1 MSKENIEKLESALGR
16 LETKE
21 NVIYFLTYD
30 TKNNARASVKH
41 IYDMALTL
49 KENGNVTKILVEDKT
64 YTKPEWL
71 GEGYEQLEVV
81 SIKEDKI
88 NILIDDVIV
97 VPEYYSNVLQQ
108 LSNVRCT
115 KVMLVQQKEFI
126 FETLPVGS
134 RWSDYGFDRVIVT
147 TEEAKKYVM
156 EIFPES
162 LVHIIPPIIGD
173 NFKPIEG
180 IVKPYIA
187 ISCRDRVKHRKLIS
201 EFYLKFPHLRWITFR
216 DMVQMSYEEFS
227 EGLKECMV
235 SLWVDDESTFGTFPL
250 ESMKCGVPVVG
261 KIPSTEP
268 DWLSENGM
276 WTYDE
281 NKIVDVLG
289 TFVLAW
295 LDGVEL
301 TIEVK
306 DKMKETLLPYNT
318 EITKNNILSVF
329 NSFTNKRIETLSKA
343 LDNLKQ
349 EGE

>member
-1 MSKENIEKLESALGR
+1 
-16 LETKE
+16 
-21 NVIYFLTYD
+21 
-30 TKNNARASVKH
+30 
-41 IYDMALTL
+41 MALTL

-71 GEGYEQLEVV
+71 GDGYDEIEVV

-173 NFKPIEG
+173 NFKPTDG
-180 IVKPYIA
+180 IIKPYIA

-250 ESMKCGVPVVG
+250 ESMKCGVPIVG

-301 TIEVK
+301 TNEVK

-318 EITKNNILSVF
+318 EITKNNILSIF

>member
-1 MSKENIEKLESALGR
+1 MIRQPQRSTPLYSSA
-16 LETKE
+16 
-21 NVIYFLTYD
+21 
-30 TKNNARASVKH
+30 AS
-41 IYDMALTL
+41 
-49 KENGNVTKILVEDKT
+49 
-64 YTKPEWL
+64 
-71 GEGYEQLEVV
+71 
-81 SIKEDKI
+81 
-88 NILIDDVIV
+88 DV
-97 VPEYYSNVLQQ
+97 YKRQ
-108 LSNVRCT
+108 
-115 KVMLVQQKEFI
+115 
-126 FETLPVGS
+126 
-134 RWSDYGFDRVIVT
+134 
-147 TEEAKKYVM
+147 
-156 EIFPES
+156 
-162 LVHIIPPIIGD
+162 
-173 NFKPIEG
+173 
-180 IVKPYIA
+180 
-187 ISCRDRVKHRKLIS
+187 
-201 EFYLKFPHLRWITFR
+201 HLRWITFR
-216 DMVQMSYEEFS
+216 DMIQMSYEEFS

-250 ESMKCGVPVVG
+250 ESMKCSVPVVG

-301 TIEVK
+301 TNEVK

-329 NSFTNKRIETLSKA
+329 GSFTNKRIEALSKA